1 MLKKY
6 LSSLTKEE
14 LIEEICSLSRRFKQV
29 HEYYQARLE
38 PNKTEDVLAAYKE
51 RVGREFFT
59 RSGNPGPMRL
69 GTARKSVQEF
79 AKVQANVTHLID
91 LELFYVEEGV
101 RFTNAFGD
109 IDEPFYASMESM
121 FERVLKRIKEHGM
134 EKMFVD
140 RAKKIAND
148 TREIG
153 WGFGDQIGYLY
164 TEYFQ

>member
-51 RVGREFFT
+51 RVRREFFT

-121 FERVLKRIKEHGM
+121 FERVLKRIKAHGM

-140 RAKKIAND
+140 RVKKIAND

-153 WGFGDQIGYLY
+153 WGFGDQIGHLY

>member
-1 MLKKY
+1 
-6 LSSLTKEE
+6 
-14 LIEEICSLSRRFKQV
+14 
-29 HEYYQARLE
+29 
-38 PNKTEDVLAAYKE
+38 
-51 RVGREFFT
+51 
-59 RSGNPGPMRL
+59 MRL

-121 FERVLKRIKEHGM
+121 FERVLKRIKAHGM

-140 RAKKIAND
+140 RAKKD
-148 TREIG
+148 CK
-153 WGFGDQIGYLY
+153 
-164 TEYFQ
+164 